1 MKKNLL
7 SLIVIFTSILSS
19 TYGQDATKRSPF
31 PSCWEKEKYSYTGAW
46 NKLSFQQI
54 ERTST
59 TNLIKALT
67 ILDPSIVIEPNNESG
82 SNPNLLPTI
91 SIRGS
96 IGAPLILID
105 GVEADVRTLYDMNIY
120 DIESVT
126 ILKDASSAAL
136 YGELAA
142 NGVLLIERKRAAN
155 AKIRV
160 AYHFVGAFD
169 YADLSS
175 YMYDDFKSNATRT
188 NWVKEPLRD
197 AFSHNHSLN
206 VSGQLSDF
214 SYQLTSRYETNNGV
228 MRGDNRENIGFGFYF
243 AYNHNDKLIAS
254 VRGNYGKNNAT
265 ATPYGLFLNCTK
277 LSPNESPYDES
288 GELKKVLTGNL
299 INPLYE
305 ATLSSFDESSTRD
318 CNISTNIRWN
328 PFKNLSI
335 NGFGAVNSN
344 TWKWDNYI
352 SPLSGLFAN
361 FPDVTKHGMS
371 LIERDEQFDY
381 QIKLNASYLFIF
393 SDNKDIRL
401 RLTAGGDVRNNEA
414 SPFSMQLF
422 GINDHDIQKPLQIEI
437 GEMNDNLLSLGA
449 SANFNFKNRY
459 YIDGSYRFANPT
471 RFLETKE
478 NESFWSLAGSWRIN
492 NEKWFGGET
501 FDDLSIRGSYGTTGH
516 LVNRF
521 DLRYTSTDPDFSGNP
536 TKIMNIGLSTSLL
549 SRRLSFNANYY
560 TKHTNGIL
568 SVTLPSLGI
577 VSTDIKEINRGFE
590 FMLSGTPISTES
602 VLWNL
607 NLNAMVD
614 NKKEKQLNEIPSLN
628 DQPKFLGAFSSYLDY
643 KNFYLNLHLQYSA
656 GRDVYN
662 QSLVDRVEN
671 KGETGDPIMGDRWK
685 KQSERSNSQREVSR
699 FIESEKYFTLSYI
712 NLGYRLS
719 NDKLKRVGLQ
729 GLNFGISINNIVTTT
744 NIKSERGTYYPFAR
758 GFSFNLGITI

>member
-7 SLIVIFTSILSS
+7 SLILIFTSILSS
-19 TYGQDATKRSPF
+19 TYGQDTTKLTPF

-67 ILDPSIVIEPNNESG
+67 ILDPSIVIEPDNQSG
-82 SNPNLLPTI
+82 SNPNILPKI

-105 GVEADVRTLYDMNIY
+105 GVEADVRALYDMNIY

-136 YGELAA
+136 YGELSA
-142 NGVLLIERKRAAN
+142 NGVLLIERKKAAN

-160 AYHFVGAFD
+160 AYNFVGAFD

-175 YMYDDFKSNATRT
+175 FTYDDFESDANRT
-188 NWVKEPLRD
+188 NWVKEPLRN

-214 SYQLTSRYETNNGV
+214 SYQLTSHYANNDGV
-228 MRGDNRENIGFGFYF
+228 MKGDNRENVGFGFYF

-254 VRGNYGKNNAT
+254 VRGNYAKNTAT
-265 ATPYGLFLNCTK
+265 ATPYGSFSNYTK
-277 LSPNESPYDES
+277 ISPNESPYDES
-288 GELKKVLTGNL
+288 GELKRVLSENL

-305 ATLSSFDESSTRD
+305 ASLSSFEESSVRD
-318 CNISTNIRWN
+318 CNVSANIKWN
-328 PFKNLSI
+328 LLKNLSI
-335 NGFGAVNSN
+335 NGFGAITSN
-344 TWKWDNYI
+344 NTEWDYYI
-352 SPLSGLFAN
+352 SHLSGLFAN
-361 FPDVTKHGMS
+361 DPDVTRHGMYS
-371 LIERDEQFDY
+371 MAKDEQFDY
-381 QIKLNASYLFIF
+381 QIKLNASYLLYFG
-393 SDNKDIRL
+393 DKDIRL
-401 RLTAGGDVRNNEA
+401 RLTAGGDLRNNEA
-414 SPFSMQLF
+414 APFSTQIQGLRDHDIEKLQQVEASK
-422 GINDHDIQKPLQIEI
+422 INDH
-437 GEMNDNLLSLGA
+437 LLSLGA

-471 RFLETKE
+471 RFFETKE

-492 NEKWFGGET
+492 NEKWFDGEI

-516 LVNRF
+516 LMNRF
-521 DLRYTSTDPDFSGNP
+521 NMIYSEINFGGNP
-536 TKIMNIGLSTSLL
+536 TKIANIGLSTSLF

-560 TKHTNGIL
+560 TKHTEGVL
-568 SVTLPSLGI
+568 VVTLPSVGNI
-577 VSTDIKEINRGFE
+577 STDIEQINRGFE

-614 NKKEKQLNEIPSLN
+614 NKKEKQLNEMPNLN

-643 KNFYLNLHLQYSA
+643 KNFSLNLHLQYSA

-662 QSLVDRVEN
+662 QSLIDRVEN
-671 KGETGDPIMGDRWK
+671 ENENGNGIGIGDRWEK
-685 KQSERSNSQREVSR
+685 RGDSQREVSR
-699 FIESEKYFTLSYI
+699 FIESEKCFTLSYI

-729 GLNFGISINNIVTTT
+729 GLNFGISINNIITTT
-744 NIKSERGTYYPFAR
+744 SIKSERGTYYPFAR
-758 GFSFNLGITI
+758 GFSFHLGITI